1 MMHFDDSV
9 LLDNFKINME
19 SYKPIARLAG
29 SNYAK
34 IGELISIKRIID

>member
-1 MMHFDDSV
+1 MMHFDENV
-9 LLDNFKINME
+9 LMDNYKINLE

-34 IGELISIKRIID
+34 IGELFSIKRN